1 MVVTIGL
8 SLVLRYIFLFVF
20 GGSPR
25 FFAQYTAQSALE
37 VGPIDITPKDIAIST
52 MSIIILVAVGVFLV
66 KTRWGKA
73 MRAVADN
80 RDLAESSGIDVQRVI
95 RLVWVMGGSL
105 AALGGVFDALAEQIR
120 WDLGFRILLL
130 VFAAVTLGGLG
141 TAFGALVGSIIVGV
155 GVQLSTIWIPTDL
168 KNVGA
173 LVVLIVVLIVRP
185 QGIMGKKERV
195 G

>member
-1 MVVTIGL
+1 
-8 SLVLRYIFLFVF
+8 
-20 GGSPR
+20 
-25 FFAQYTAQSALE
+25 
-37 VGPIDITPKDIAIST
+37 
-52 MSIIILVAVGVFLV
+52 
-66 KTRWGKA
+66 
-73 MRAVADN
+73 
-80 RDLAESSGIDVQRVI
+80 
-95 RLVWVMGGSL
+95 GSL

>member
-1 MVVTIGL
+1 
-8 SLVLRYIFLFVF
+8 
-20 GGSPR
+20 
-25 FFAQYTAQSALE
+25 
-37 VGPIDITPKDIAIST
+37 
-52 MSIIILVAVGVFLV
+52 
-66 KTRWGKA
+66 
-73 MRAVADN
+73 
-80 RDLAESSGIDVQRVI
+80 
-95 RLVWVMGGSL
+95 MGGSL
-105 AALGGVFDALAEQIR
+105 AALGGVFDALAEQVR

-130 VFAAVTLGGLG
+130 VFAGVVLGGLG
-141 TAFGALVGSIIVGV
+141 SAFGALVGSLIVGI

>member
-1 MVVTIGL
+1 MGHG
-8 SLVLRYIFLFVF
+8 R
-20 GGSPR
+20 
-25 FFAQYTAQSALE
+25 
-37 VGPIDITPKDIAIST
+37 
-52 MSIIILVAVGVFLV
+52 VAG
-66 KTRWGKA
+66 
-73 MRAVADN
+73 
-80 RDLAESSGIDVQRVI
+80 
-95 RLVWVMGGSL
+95 
-105 AALGGVFDALAEQIR
+105 R

>member
-1 MVVTIGL
+1 
-8 SLVLRYIFLFVF
+8 
-20 GGSPR
+20 
-25 FFAQYTAQSALE
+25 
-37 VGPIDITPKDIAIST
+37 
-52 MSIIILVAVGVFLV
+52 
-66 KTRWGKA
+66 
-73 MRAVADN
+73 
-80 RDLAESSGIDVQRVI
+80 
-95 RLVWVMGGSL
+95 
-105 AALGGVFDALAEQIR
+105 VFDALAEQVR

-141 TAFGALVGSIIVGV
+141 TAFGALVGSIIVGI
-155 GVQLSTIWIPTDL
+155 GVQVSTIWIPTDL